1 MFYVVFINK
10 KKIMG
15 SYSKIRHIEK
25 CNILLEDRKI
35 NDLSM
40 FKTSDDVRKFQN
52 WVINI
57 KKDTKTLGTLGADGD
72 WGPSTKNAWDKYGD
86 EYLTKIKSPSN
97 VPPKNVPP
105 KNVPP
110 KNVPPKNAT
119 SLYDIA
125 VNFFKSFTESKSPLA
140 NSSLLFDG
148 DSLIW
153 LSNGGQI
160 KRWDATSGVNLL
172 NAEPNQWLQLIKKP
186 FTTTQELQK
195 LSNFG
200 PIPQGLYYVGKL
212 QTSSLEDTNPFMD
225 FVRYIFGSNQS
236 GHDWNTNTAGTK
248 ISWGH
253 YRAALTPKSNT
264 NTYGRSNF
272 YIHGGAFPASHG
284 CIDLTSDMESFAKFY
299 SAWTYKFKKKNIPL
313 TVKYSPSIIDRIS

>member
-1 MFYVVFINK
+1 
-10 KKIMG
+10 MG

-25 CNILLEDRKI
+25 CNMLLEDRKI
-35 NDLSM
+35 NDSSI

-52 WVINI
+52 WVISI
-57 KKDTKTLGTLGADGD
+57 KKDKITLGTLGADGD
-72 WGPSTKNAWDKYGD
+72 WGPSTKKAWDKYGN

-97 VPPKNVPP
+97 ELPKKATSNE
-105 KNVPP
+105 
-110 KNVPPKNAT
+110 PPKNAT
-119 SLYDIA
+119 SLYDTA
-125 VNFFKSFTESKSPLA
+125 VNFFKSFTESKSPSA

-153 LSNGGQI
+153 LSNGNQI

-200 PIPQGLYYVGKL
+200 PIPQGQYYVGKL

-225 FVRYIFGSNQS
+225 FVRYIFNSKQS

-253 YRAALTPKSNT
+253 YRASLRPKSGT
-264 NTYGRSNF
+264 NTYGRTNF
-272 YIHGGAFPASHG
+272 YIHGGALPASHG

-299 SAWTYKFKKKNIPL
+299 SAWTSTFKKNNIPL
-313 TVKYSPSIIDRIS
+313 TVKYSPRIIDRIL